1 MKSVKMLGISK
12 QLGAAIQKMRL
23 DELRSAT
30 KFRVLQIV
38 MITLCRSIWLVG
50 A

>member
-12 QLGAAIQKMRL
+12 QLGTAIQKMRL
-23 DELRSAT
+23 DELQSAT
-30 KFRVLQIV
+30 KFRILQIV
-38 MITLCRSIWLVG
+38 MITLCRSIWLVD